1 MVLEPKKRKMAQN
14 KIEFDQVI
22 ERGCGI
28 DIHKSVLVATVQG
41 KGIKTETRSYDAFTE
56 SIQQLR
62 DWLKS
67 LGITHIAMESTG
79 VYWKPVYNILE
90 EDFEIVL
97 VNAQYLKN
105 IPGNKTDKK
114 DSRRIAK
121 LLLAGL
127 LKGSFI
133 PAKPVREMRDL
144 TRYKRKLIE
153 QISSEKNRIQKFLE
167 DANIKLSSVV
177 SNTSGAIAT
186 KIIDAMIEG
195 EGNPEELAKFRH
207 GKMKA
212 SEQELIL
219 ALTGNLTEHHKFML
233 KMVKKSIKDKELL
246 INDLDKQIDNKLKEN
261 EMVLDAELLSTIP
274 GVDKEAAT
282 YILAEI
288 GNDMERFP
296 NEQHLASWAGLSP
309 GNNESAGKK
318 KSSRITHGDKWLK
331 SMIVQCAWAATRTK
345 GTYLRSKYDKL
356 VGRRGKKR
364 ALVAVG
370 HKIIIAAYFILKN
383 KESYKELGGD
393 FLDKK
398 TKEKQIKRHLQK
410 LRELGV
416 DVSAAA

>member
-22 ERGCGI
+22 ERGCGL
-28 DIHKSVLVATVQG
+28 DIHKSILVATVQG
-41 KGIKTETRSYDAFTE
+41 KKIKTETRSYDAFTE
-56 SIQQLR
+56 SIQQLK

-90 EDFEIVL
+90 EDFEIIL

-246 INDLDKQIDNKLKEN
+246 INDLDEQIDNKLKEN

-288 GNDMERFP
+288 GNDMEHFP